1 MAIKFNSVKCPECGA
16 DLPIEENREQLF
28 CSYCGA
34 HIVVT
39 NENEYIYHHIDEAGI
54 KKAEVDK
61 EVQLKKLEIIEKK
74 CAEAAKNTKIKII
87 ISIIMGII
95 GIVLLL
101 TNAGIGGMVGWFI
114 LIGVMFIWV
123 FSNKNEEEDVDFGDK
138 VKVPSTISN
147 YEQMNYASVESI
159 LSSAGFTNIDCVALN
174 DLTTGLLKKPSMVES
189 ITINGHKIESGGK
202 KFAGDAKVII
212 SYHSFAGR

>member
-39 NENEYIYHHIDEAGI
+39 NENEYIYHHIDEASI
-54 KKAEVDK
+54 KKAENDK

-74 CAEAAKNTKIKII
+74 RAEAAKNTKIKII

-95 GIVLLL
+95 GVVLLL
-101 TNAGIGGMVGWFI
+101 AGAGWGGMVG
-114 LIGVMFIWV
+114 LLVLEAVMFIWIL
-123 FSNKNEEEDVDFGDK
+123 SDKKEEEEVDFGDK
-138 VKVPSTISN
+138 VKVPSSISS
-147 YEQMNYASVESI
+147 YEQMNYASVEAI
-159 LSSAGFTNIDCVALN
+159 LNSAGFTNIACVPLN

-189 ITINGHKIESGGK
+189 ITINGHRIESGGK
-202 KFAGDAKVII
+202 KFDGDAKVVI

>member
-16 DLPIEENREQLF
+16 DLSIEENREQLF

-54 KKAEVDK
+54 KKTEVDK

-74 CAEAAKNTKIKII
+74 RAEDAKNTKIKII

-189 ITINGHKIESGGK
+189 ITINGHRIESGGK
-202 KFAGDAKVII
+202 KFVGDAKVII

>member
-123 FSNKNEEEDVDFGDK
+123 FSNKNEEEDIDFGDK

-189 ITINGHKIESGGK
+189 ITINGHRIESGGK
-202 KFAGDAKVII
+202 KFTGDAKVII